1 MQNLTIEPFHVIG
14 IAKRTSNVNG
24 QAAKEIAEL
33 WQQFMSE
40 NILEKIPNKVDPSI
54 YSLYTEYE
62 GDYLKPYTAMLCC
75 KVENLNNIPDGMLGK
90 SIVGGSYVKLSTKG
104 DLAKGIIVDQWTR
117 IWEMDLDRA
126 YTADF
131 ELFGEKAQDP
141 SNAEVDFFIAVK

>member
-62 GDYLKPYTAMLCC
+62 GDHLKPYTAMLCC
-75 KVENLNNIPDGMLGK
+75 KVENLNNIPEGMLGK
-90 SIVGGSYVKLSTKG
+90 SIAGGSYVKLSTKG